1 MVQSIRKTIQRRLEQ
16 GLAVMGLL
24 VFSVITTHG
33 AYAASTPAL
42 NLLPTA
48 CHFTTGIRDSYPSM
62 LDQAIEADCD
72 TPAQRS
78 DDVVWLSLDVA
89 KVEPTAKT
97 DYVLTILRHW
107 AERMIVQ
114 IHYTDGFLVDYD
126 IGPYEFDA
134 YWSAGNFIAF
144 PAPARDAP
152 VQAVLVGL
160 QNPSSVKLFHQMSFA
175 KAEDWQGRE
184 TNGRFLTIFI
194 TGILVAMLFYNIA
207 LAIVLRFDFLYQYIF
222 VVLSALIYN
231 VTAYGFLSY
240 LLPGAI
246 AYGTQMN
253 ITILALGLNGAAS
266 LMFLCS
272 FLEKG
277 ILTRGWL
284 ITARSVSALVLIVA
298 IIFVNTRGPYT
309 ETLEL
314 VIHIVAVIGLLYAL
328 AALVKAAKHRSRAA
342 IFYAI
347 GWSLP
352 IVGIVLRN
360 LREFG
365 VLPHSDIVGYSVSVG
380 IAMETIILAVGIADR
395 ISKIMKERDQA
406 KFESATAK
414 AANQAKSEFLA
425 HMSHEIRNPMNA
437 IIGLSDL
444 ASQTKLDQDQQKYVR
459 GIQSS
464 SDMVMTLLNDTL
476 DFSKIEA
483 GKFTLEKITFD
494 TGQVFDSVRAII
506 EPKAREKSLSFAI
519 YGEQSIPP
527 TLAGDPTR
535 LSQIL
540 INLASNAV
548 KFTDQGNVSITV
560 SSETE
565 RDDIVILRCSVT
577 DTGIGINKDQLPHLF
592 QPFAQADTSVARKYG
607 GTGLG
612 LMICKQFVEL
622 MGGHI
627 KVDSKPGAG
636 SSFYFYVKLNMPA
649 KMEGDAAVAASLD
662 PTKASAYENARNNIA
677 NARILV
683 VEDNHINQLL
693 LTSIL
698 EKTDAHF
705 DIVSGGEDAIEM
717 VSKSS
722 YNMILMDLNMP
733 DIDGL
738 EATKAIRRQTNGADV
753 PIIAMTGSADA
764 DTQQACVDAGMND
777 HVTKPFKP
785 ITLLETLNRWHT
797 NA

>member
-1 MVQSIRKTIQRRLEQ
+1 MVQSIRKTIQRLLGQ
-16 GLAVMGLL
+16 CLTLMGLL
-24 VFSVITTHG
+24 VFSVMG
-33 AYAASTPAL
+33 APNANADDTPTI
-42 NLLPTA
+42 NLLPSA

-62 LDQAIEADCD
+62 LDQSLAADC
-72 TPAQRS
+72 TAPAQRS
-78 DDVVWLSLDVA
+78 DEVVWLSLDVA
-89 KVEPTAKT
+89 KVDPIANT

-107 AERMIVQ
+107 TERMIVQ
-114 IHYTDGFLVDYD
+114 IHYRDGVLVDYD
-126 IGPYEFDA
+126 IGPYEFDQ
-134 YWSAGNFIAF
+134 YWSAGNFITF
-144 PAPARDAP
+144 PAPARNTP
-152 VQAVLVGL
+152 VQTILIGL
-160 QNPSSVKLFHQMSFA
+160 QNPSSIKLFHQISFV
-175 KAEDWQGRE
+175 KTDDWAARE

-207 LAIVLRFDFLYQYIF
+207 LAIVLRFIFLFYYIL
-222 VVLSALIYN
+222 VVFSALVYN

-240 LLPGAI
+240 LIPGLVS
-246 AYGTQMN
+246 YGTQMN
-253 ITILALGLNGAAS
+253 TTILALGLNGAAS
-266 LMFLCS
+266 LMFLCT

-277 ILTRGWL
+277 ILTRSWL
-284 ITARSVSALVLIVA
+284 LTARSLSTLVIAICIV
-298 IIFVNTRGPYT
+298 FVNTRGPYT
-309 ETLEL
+309 ESLEL
-314 VIHIVAVIGLLYAL
+314 ILHVTSLISVLFVL
-328 AALVKAAKHRSRAA
+328 AALFQAAKHRSRAA

-347 GWSLP
+347 GWALP
-352 IVGIVLRN
+352 ITGTVLRN

-365 VLPHSDIVGYSVSVG
+365 VVPHSDIVGYSVSVG

-395 ISKIMKERDQA
+395 ISQIMKERDQA

-437 IIGLSDL
+437 IIGLSEL
-444 ASQTKLDQDQQKYVR
+444 AAQTNLDKDQRKYIQN
-459 GIQSS
+459 IQSS
-464 SDMVMTLLNDTL
+464 GNMVVALLNDTL

-483 GKFTLEKITFD
+483 GKLTLEKITFD
-494 TGQVFDSVRAII
+494 PGQVFDSVRAMI
-506 EPKAREKSLSFAI
+506 EPKAKEKAISFAI

-527 TLAGDPTR
+527 ALEGDPTR

-548 KFTDQGNVSITV
+548 KFTDQGSVTITV
-560 SSETE
+560 SSETGK
-565 RDDIVILRCSVT
+565 DGTVILRCSVT
-577 DTGIGINKDQLPHLF
+577 DTGIGITKDQLPHLF

-627 KVDSKPGAG
+627 KAESKPGAG
-636 SSFYFYVKLNMPA
+636 SSFYFYVKLNKPV
-649 KMEGDAAVAASLD
+649 EGPKDTAVAA
-662 PTKASAYENARNNIA
+662 PQNPANTSAYENARNNIA
-677 NARILV
+677 NARILI

-693 LTSIL
+693 LSSIL
-698 EKTDAHF
+698 EKTSAQF
-705 DIVSGGEDAIEM
+705 DMVSGGQKAIEM
-717 VSKSS
+717 VTKTA
-722 YNMILMDLNMP
+722 YDMILMDLNMP

-764 DTQQACVDAGMND
+764 DTQQACIDAGMND

-785 ITLLETLNRWHT
+785 TTLLETLNRWRPGV
-797 NA
+797 